1 MYSKQ
6 RLPSLELRWAITKN
20 SDQPIL
26 FIELS
31 RPPEL
36 EVRIPER
43 HQPDGKGRLLATFL
57 GRDALERAFDWANT
71 VELPRLIRSQHS
83 EQPIGP
89 VEVVT
94 PEKGLP
100 KENPHEAIT
109 PLAG

>member
-1 MYSKQ
+1 MCNTKQ
-6 RLPSLELRWAITKN
+6 LRLIELRLAVTEN
-20 SDQPIL
+20 SDHPIL
-26 FIELS
+26 CIELT
-31 RPPEL
+31 RPPEC
-36 EVRIPER
+36 EVRLTESP
-43 HQPDGKGRLLATFL
+43 QPDGKGRLLATFL